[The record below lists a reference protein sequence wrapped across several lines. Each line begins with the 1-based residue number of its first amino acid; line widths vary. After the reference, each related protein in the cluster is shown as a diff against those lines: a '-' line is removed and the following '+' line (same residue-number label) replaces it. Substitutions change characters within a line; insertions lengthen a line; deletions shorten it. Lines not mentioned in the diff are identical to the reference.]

1 KLRYSMMPGHIKL
14 CRYDRSI
21 SIIDGMCIRI
31 LALVEQVK
39 FTGHSEILTVVCLLA
54 MVKFFKPF
62 RISLPADFN
71 PFDLLTDMWEIDIQQ
86 GVFGQS
92 IGQNFLN
99 DGLDERYTMRKV
111 GLMREIIQGKAN
123 RRDPLDRT
131 LYRRR
136 HGP

>member
-1 KLRYSMMPGHIKL
+1 MMRGHIKL
-14 CRYDRSI
+14 CRHDRSI

-39 FTGHSEILTVVCLLA
+39 FAGHPEILTVVWVQA

-71 PFDLLTDMWEIDIQQ
+71 PFDPLTDMWEIDIQQ

-92 IGQNFLN
+92 IGQNLLS
-99 DGLDERYTMRKV
+99 DALDERHTMRKV

-123 RRDPLDRT
+123 RRNPLDRT